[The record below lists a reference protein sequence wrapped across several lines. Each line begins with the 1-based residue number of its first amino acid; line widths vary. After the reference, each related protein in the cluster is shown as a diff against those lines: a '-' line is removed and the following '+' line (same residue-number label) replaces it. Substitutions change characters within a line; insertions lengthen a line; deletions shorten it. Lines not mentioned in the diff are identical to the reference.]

1 MKINSINKNSDVY
14 SSSNYY
20 EYNRK
25 KSPQKLNFSAMKAS
39 QFDGLDYSCMRKF
52 KAPIEK
58 FNSLKDF
65 YVWTQEK
72 LNKFIFDKSL
82 KGKSKETEEYRKTI
96 LKQWQEGLGEY
107 STSIALLSMGSLIKN
122 LKPDNDNVPPLFN
135 NSIFEE
141 TVADVEGAVALDR
154 EFQFEITKLYKK
166 HLKEAIIAKTKLGV
180 QDGWVEIPV
189 AKTPK
194 QAQKNTEL
202 LNILSRK
209 TWCTKGVVSNIYV
222 KQFGFRIYI
231 ENGEPEIC
239 IRTLDNSVYEIQG
252 RLNDSVIPD
261 KYKDLVIDYIEKN
274 NLDIDCD
281 TEAALYDMD

>member
-1 MKINSINKNSDVY
+1 MKINSITKHLDVY

-25 KSPQKLNFSAMKAS
+25 NFPRKLNFSAMKAS

-72 LNKFIFDKSL
+72 LNKFVFDKPL
-82 KGKSKETEEYRKTI
+82 KGKSKETEGYRKTI
-96 LKQWQEGLGEY
+96 LQQWQEGLGEY
-107 STSIALLSMGSLIKN
+107 STSIALLSIASLIKN
-122 LKPDNDNVPPLFN
+122 LKPDNDNIPPIFN
-135 NSIFEE
+135 STVFEE
-141 TVADVEGAVALDR
+141 TVADIEGAVALDK
-154 EFQFEITKLYKK
+154 EFQFEISKLYSK
-166 HLKEAIIAKTKLGV
+166 HLKEIMLAKTVPYCK
-180 QDGWVEIPV
+180 DGWVEIPV

-194 QAQKNTEL
+194 QAEKNTEL
-202 LNILSRK
+202 LNTLSRK
-209 TWCTKGVVSNIYV
+209 TWCTKGIVSNIYV

-239 IRTLDNSVYEIQG
+239 IRTLDNRVYEIQG
-252 RLNDSVIPD
+252 RLNDSIIPD

-274 NLDIDCD
+274 NLDLDCD
-281 TEAALYDMD
+281 TEAALYDIE